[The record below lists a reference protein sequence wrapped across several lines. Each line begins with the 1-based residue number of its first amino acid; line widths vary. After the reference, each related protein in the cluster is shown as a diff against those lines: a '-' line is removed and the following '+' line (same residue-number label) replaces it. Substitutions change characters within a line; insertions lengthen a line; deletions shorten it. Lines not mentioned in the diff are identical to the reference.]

1 MENITMLKQLLVGGS
16 LCAGLWLMALPVRA
30 QSPSPSPAPSPQAE
44 PAPAA
49 DISQSEVQQFANT
62 IKQIQTIEE
71 GAQEQANQILTTEQ
85 MSRERFG
92 QILQAQQTNPPTE
105 PTPELTSEERQ
116 SFDRI
121 IAQLGELGKTTRAQ
135 IDQAI
140 QTGGLERN
148 RFVQIF
154 STVRQDAGLR
164 QQVQEILQN

>member
-1 MENITMLKQLLVGGS
+1 MLKQLLVGGS
-16 LCAGLWLMALPVRA
+16 LCAGLWLTALPVRA
-30 QSPSPSPAPSPQAE
+30 QSPSPAPSPETQS
-44 PAPAA
+44 APAA

-71 GAQEQANQILTTEQ
+71 GAQEQANQILTSEQ
-85 MSRERFG
+85 MSQERFG
-92 QILQAQQTNPPTE
+92 QIVQARRGNPPTE
-105 PTPELTSEERQ
+105 PSPEMTSQERE

-121 IAQLGELGKTTRAQ
+121 VAQLGELGKTTREQ

-140 QTGGLERN
+140 QTSGLERD

-154 STVRQDAGLR
+154 SMVRQDAELR